1 MTTPSRLAVLA
12 FLFLAA
18 VPARPQT
25 PAPSEDPRITG
36 QIQDALR
43 LLAAQR
49 VEEARDAFRA
59 ADKDAGGKCFRCLEG
74 LAAAE
79 LRLGNAD
86 QAAAAANAAA
96 KIARSADESARA
108 QNQLGLALAAKAGK
122 DGKNKAALAESE
134 AAYKK
139 AVQLGGGSLNAA
151 RYNLAIVQL
160 REGKTAEGLQTL
172 DDFIAKEPE
181 GPRAAQARTLR
192 RLPHRA
198 GELLAPDFTVGT
210 LAGGKL
216 SLKDLAGKVVL
227 IDFWATWCGP
237 CRLALPELKTLH
249 DQMKGQPFEILSVSA
264 DRELAPLQEFVAKN
278 DMTWPQT
285 WDSRGELARAFSI
298 PSYPSY
304 YLLDSEGAVVYTA
317 HGWSPRSGDEI
328 ASEVRKAMKTA
339 KAGKKTGG
347 G

>member
-1 MTTPSRLAVLA
+1 VTTRSRLAVLG
-12 FLFLAA
+12 LLLLAA
-18 VPARPQT
+18 AGSVRPQT
-25 PAPSEDPRITG
+25 PPAPSEDPRTTG
-36 QIQDALR
+36 QVQDALR

-49 VEEARDAFRA
+49 IEEARDAFRA

-86 QAAAAANAAA
+86 KAAAAANAAA
-96 KIARSADESARA
+96 KIAHSSDESARA

-122 DGKNKAALAESE
+122 DKARLADSE
-134 AAYKK
+134 TAYKK
-139 AVQLGGGSLNAA
+139 AVQLSGGSLNAA
-151 RYNLAIVQL
+151 RYNLAVVLL
-160 REGKTAEGLQTL
+160 REGKTAEGLQAL
-172 DDFIAKEPE
+172 DDFLAKEPE

-198 GELLAPDFTVGT
+198 GELLAPDFTVAT

-237 CRLALPELKTLH
+237 CRLALPELKTLRKE
-249 DQMKGQPFEILSVSA
+249 MEGQPFEILSISA
-264 DRELAPLQEFVAKN
+264 DRELSALQDYVAKN
-278 DMTWPQT
+278 EMTWPQT
-285 WDSRGELARAFSI
+285 WDSRGELAHAFSI

-304 YLLDSEGAVVYTA
+304 YLLDPEGAVVYSA
-317 HGWSPRSGDEI
+317 RGWSPRSGEEI
-328 ASEVRKAMKTA
+328 ASATRKAVRAA
-339 KAGKKTGG
+339 KAGKKAGG
-347 G
+347 A